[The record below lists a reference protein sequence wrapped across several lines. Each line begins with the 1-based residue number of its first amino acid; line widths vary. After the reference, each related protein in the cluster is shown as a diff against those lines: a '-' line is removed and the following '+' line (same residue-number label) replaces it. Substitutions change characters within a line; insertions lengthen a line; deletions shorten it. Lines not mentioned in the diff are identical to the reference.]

1 MTDADKASDKAT
13 DEASGKPSDPAP
25 SPAKSDTE
33 QPKQSAPTQPEP
45 KQPEPKQPEPKQ
57 PEPKQR
63 RARQTGAKVKKR
75 TDAIR
80 TRIASLV
87 WLVAV
92 LCALVLAAGA
102 LLVALKA
109 NPDNAIVKFVLDA
122 ADTLDLEV
130 FSRDNGIF
138 KPENDPQG
146 VKSALINWGIGALAY
161 LVVGKVL
168 DRIIRP

>member
-33 QPKQSAPTQPEP
+33 QPKQPEP
-45 KQPEPKQPEPKQ
+45 KH

-63 RARQTGAKVKKR
+63 RARQTGAKVKKG